1 MTPKILPGTVEVA
14 GKQYIPNPRGD
25 LTPVENV
32 RPQDLLMHEMV
43 YRQIAFAKNLSCEL
57 GRFLTYTEAEIASF
71 DALLAQQYGVE
82 RSEEKPK
89 GKGKGNRTF
98 TSLDGLL
105 KVTVRVADRETY
117 GPELQQAKTLLDEM
131 VQERSTD
138 ADPFLIALVNQAF
151 KVDRE
156 GLVDRAS
163 LMALRRLEVDDPRWP
178 NICKAIDESRRP
190 IGTKR
195 YIVFHERE
203 TADGQWRQI
212 VLDHASIDIGAP
224 EYFEA
229 PRTEAVFDAIRA
241 ELQKARDLGIP
252 VPETVTIGDGVA
264 WLVEAF
270 ATQNGRTADVPPT
283 EQEIVDGANALA
295 RTIYGT
301 RGYVV
306 AEGYRFDQAR
316 HPHEM
321 QAWEAACA
329 AYQVLL
335 GIDVENAVAEATPGE
350 SGEVVNG

>member
-1 MTPKILPGTVEVA
+1 MTSKILPGAVEVA

-25 LTPVENV
+25 LTPVENI
-32 RPQDLLMHEMV
+32 RPQDVLMHEMV
-43 YRQIAFAKNLSCEL
+43 YKQTEFARNLSCEL
-57 GRFLTYTEAEIASF
+57 GRFLTYTEAEIAGF

-82 RSEEKPK
+82 RAEEKPKGK

-117 GPELQQAKTLLDEM
+117 GPELQQAKALLDEM

-195 YIVFHERE
+195 YIVFHERD

-224 EYFEA
+224 EYFAA

-241 ELQKARDLGIP
+241 ELQKARYLGIP
-252 VPETVTIGDGVA
+252 VPEDGLIGDAVA
-264 WLVEAF
+264 WLVEA
-270 ATQNGRTADVPPT
+270 
-283 EQEIVDGANALA
+283 L
-295 RTIYGT
+295 
-301 RGYVV
+301 VV
-306 AEGYRFDQAR
+306 AESRR
-316 HPHEM
+316 E
-321 QAWEAACA
+321 
-329 AYQVLL
+329 
-335 GIDVENAVAEATPGE
+335 
-350 SGEVVNG
+350 EV